1 MIEKNLGNIERV
13 VRALMGLGLIVWA
26 VIFQSNM
33 PLVEW
38 FALIT
43 ATMLLLNG
51 IFSRCFIWYV
61 LDINSCKDSPDN
73 TVCDSRL

>member
-1 MIEKNLGNIERV
+1 MIEKNLGNIERI
-13 VRALMGLGLIVWA
+13 VRALMGLGLIIWA
-26 VIFQSNM
+26 VVFQASM

-38 FALIT
+38 FALII

-61 LDINSCKDSPDN
+61 LDINSCKNSGDGQ
-73 TVCDSRL
+73 VCDPRL

>member
-13 VRALMGLGLIVWA
+13 VRALMGLGLIIWA
-26 VIFQSNM
+26 AVFQPSA

-38 FALIT
+38 FALII

-51 IFSRCFIWYV
+51 IFSRCFMWYV
-61 LDINSCKDSPDN
+61 LDINSCKDSADGK
-73 TVCDSRL
+73 VCDPRL